1 MSSGGRK
8 MHSKTVWPSSRSA
21 PLPRY
26 VKKIGRNEPCPCGS
40 GKKYK
45 EGHAHEGEPFLQKL
59 AHEEEKKRQQEF
71 HYMRCPKCG
80 MQLIEIDYRGIEID
94 KCSECEGVW
103 LDAGELQVVSKME
116 KRGLEMLFSVF
127 TGKDLKK

>member
-1 MSSGGRK
+1 MPVKPTQSEAEYYARMEFERRK
-8 MHSKTVWPSSRSA
+8 TLEIDKRAAMEV
-21 PLPRY
+21 
-26 VKKIGRNEPCPCGS
+26 
-40 GKKYK
+40 
-45 EGHAHEGEPFLQKL
+45 
-59 AHEEEKKRQQEF
+59 EEKKQQQEL

-103 LDAGELQVVSKME
+103 LDAGELEEVSKME
-116 KRGLEMLFSVF
+116 KRGLQMLFSVF

>member
-1 MSSGGRK
+1 MSTRGRK

-45 EGHAHEGEPFLQKL
+45 DCHAHEGEVFLHKL
-59 AHEEEKKRQQEF
+59 AHEEEKKRLKAIRAQMKEA
-71 HYMRCPKCG
+71 
-80 MQLIEIDYRGIEID
+80 
-94 KCSECEGVW
+94 GVPW
-103 LDAGELQVVSKME
+103 F
-116 KRGLEMLFSVF
+116 KRIFFV
-127 TGKDLKK
+127 K

>member
-1 MSSGGRK
+1 MPIKPTQSEAEYYAREEFDRRK
-8 MHSKTVWPSSRSA
+8 TLEIDKRAAMEA
-21 PLPRY
+21 
-26 VKKIGRNEPCPCGS
+26 
-40 GKKYK
+40 
-45 EGHAHEGEPFLQKL
+45 
-59 AHEEEKKRQQEF
+59 EEKKQQQEL

-80 MQLIEIDYRGIEID
+80 MQLIEIDYQGIEID

-103 LDAGELQVVSKME
+103 LDAGELEVVSKME

>member
-1 MSSGGRK
+1 MPIKPTQSEAEYYAREEFDRRK
-8 MHSKTVWPSSRSA
+8 TLEIDKRTAMEA
-21 PLPRY
+21 
-26 VKKIGRNEPCPCGS
+26 
-40 GKKYK
+40 
-45 EGHAHEGEPFLQKL
+45 
-59 AHEEEKKRQQEF
+59 EEKKQQQEL

>member
-1 MSSGGRK
+1 MPIKPTQSEEEYYAREEFERRK
-8 MHSKTVWPSSRSA
+8 TRELDIRAAMA
-21 PLPRY
+21 
-26 VKKIGRNEPCPCGS
+26 
-40 GKKYK
+40 
-45 EGHAHEGEPFLQKL
+45 A
-59 AHEEEKKRQQEF
+59 EEKKQQQEL

-80 MQLIEIDYRGIEID
+80 MQLIEIGYRGIEID

-103 LDAGELQVVSKME
+103 LDAGELEVVSKME